1 VDTIAIASSKQVT
14 LFAPEDGFVSFFNSP
29 YYAHS
34 SMKGVDIYSR
44 SRIFGSPVPSPV
56 KGKVRKLHPFKPPSS
71 SWFKTPETEYLMLIE
86 CSENPDVW
94 VKILHVDPQVRE
106 GDHVEVG
113 EAIGSF
119 LRDGFFH
126 PWTNPHIHVEVRNPT
141 NPIRATGGYPL
152 SPSGISD
159 DQILYG
165 SDGSCKT
172 FEGVVVETGER
183 YVIVD
188 LEKAPF
194 INIGPFFGVQAEV
207 GGCKGILDGGVPHY
221 QRAGLIGIEA
231 EKSDVRRL
239 VQALGARIGQL
250 HHCLSYKVSIFL
262 CNNLE
267 VTLNDVSCIG
277 FSCYLSLKRGQS
289 IKVVLPKDTVF
300 RVGQKIS
307 LTPKSSEKPLNGPFK
322 EAFSN

>member
-1 VDTIAIASSKQVT
+1 MDTIAIATSKQVT

-34 SMKGVDIYSR
+34 SMRGVEIYSR

-56 KGKVRKLHPFKPPSS
+56 KGRVRKLHLFKPPSS
-71 SWFKTPETEYLMLIE
+71 SRFKSPETEYLMLIE

-94 VKILHVDPQVRE
+94 VKILHVDPQVKE
-106 GDHVEVG
+106 GDHVQVG

-152 SPSGISD
+152 SPVGVSGNP
-159 DQILYG
+159 ILYG
-165 SDGSCKT
+165 SDGHCDT
-172 FEGVVVETGER
+172 FEGIVVETGER
-183 YVIVD
+183 YAIVD

-207 GGCKGILDGGVPHY
+207 GGCKRILDGGVPHY
-221 QRAGLIGIEA
+221 QRAGLIGAEA
-231 EKSDVRRL
+231 ERSDVHHL

-250 HHCLSYKVSIFL
+250 HECLSDKASIFL

-267 VTLNDVSCIG
+267 VTLNGVSCIG
-277 FSCYLSLKRGQS
+277 FSCYLSLKRSQT
-289 IKVVLPKDTVF
+289 IKIVLHKDTTF

-307 LTPKSSEKPLNGPFK
+307 LTTKPSEKLLK
-322 EAFSN
+322 WSM